1 MALSI
6 NQFKVGVTILLDKEV
21 YQIVE
26 TEHVKPAKGSAF
38 VRTKLKNLK
47 TAGLL
52 DRTFR
57 GQDTAEEAFVEQRKL
72 QYQYS
77 SGGNMFHFMDQE
89 NYEQL
94 AISSDVLGES
104 SKFLKDN
111 LEVLGFFYKDQ
122 VLNVVIPNFIELVV
136 SETEPGV
143 RGDTAKSGN
152 KPAKVE
158 SGATIL
164 VPLFI
169 NIGDKIKVD
178 TRSAS
183 YVERVGLK

>member
-6 NQFKVGVTILLDKEV
+6 NQFKVGVTILLDGEV

-38 VRTKLKNLK
+38 VRAKLKNLR
-47 TAGLL
+47 TGNLL

-72 QYQYS
+72 QYLYS
-77 SGGNMFHFMDQE
+77 QTDMYHFMDQE
-89 NYEQL
+89 NYDQL
-94 AISSDVLGES
+94 VISADILGDGT
-104 SKFLKDN
+104 KFLKDN
-111 LEVLGFFYKDQ
+111 LEVLGYFYKDKI
-122 VLNVVIPNFIELVV
+122 LNVVIPNFIELVV
-136 SETEPGV
+136 TETEPGIK
-143 RGDTAKSGN
+143 GDTAKGGN

-158 SGATIL
+158 TGATIL

-169 NIGDKIKVD
+169 NIGDKLKVD
-178 TRSAS
+178 TRTGT
-183 YVERVGLK
+183 YVERAY

>member
-6 NQFKVGVTILLDKEV
+6 NQFKVGVTILLDREV

-38 VRTKLKNLK
+38 VRAKLKNLR
-47 TAGLL
+47 TGNLL

-72 QYQYS
+72 QYLYS
-77 SGGNMFHFMDQE
+77 QTDMYHFMDQE
-89 NYEQL
+89 NYDQL
-94 AISSDVLGES
+94 VISADVLGDGI
-104 SKFLKDN
+104 KFLKDN
-111 LEVLGFFYKDQ
+111 LEVLGYFYKDKI
-122 VLNVVIPNFIELVV
+122 LNVVIPNFIELVV
-136 SETEPGV
+136 TETEPGIK
-143 RGDTAKSGN
+143 GDTAKGGN

-158 SGATIL
+158 TGATIL

-169 NIGDKIKVD
+169 NIGDKLKVD
-178 TRSAS
+178 TRTGT
-183 YVERVGLK
+183 YVERAY

>member
-6 NQFKVGVTILLDKEV
+6 NQFKVGVTILLDREV

-38 VRTKLKNLK
+38 VRAKLKNLR
-47 TAGLL
+47 TGNLL

-72 QYQYS
+72 QYLYS
-77 SGGNMFHFMDQE
+77 QTDMYHFMDQE
-89 NYEQL
+89 NYDQL
-94 AISSDVLGES
+94 VISADVLGDGI
-104 SKFLKDN
+104 KFLKDN
-111 LEVLGFFYKDQ
+111 LEVLGYFYKDKI
-122 VLNVVIPNFIELVV
+122 LNVVIPNFIELVV
-136 SETEPGV
+136 TETEPGIK
-143 RGDTAKSGN
+143 GDTAKGGN

-158 SGATIL
+158 TGATIL

-169 NIGDKIKVD
+169 NIGDKLKID
-178 TRSAS
+178 TRTGT
-183 YVERVGLK
+183 YVERAY

>member
-6 NQFKVGVTILLDKEV
+6 NQFKVGVTILLDREV

-38 VRTKLKNLK
+38 VRAKLKNLR
-47 TAGLL
+47 TGNLL

-72 QYQYS
+72 QYLYS
-77 SGGNMFHFMDQE
+77 QTDMYHFMDQE
-89 NYEQL
+89 NYDQL
-94 AISSDVLGES
+94 VISADILGDGT
-104 SKFLKDN
+104 KFLKDN
-111 LEVLGFFYKDQ
+111 LEVLGYFYKDKI
-122 VLNVVIPNFIELVV
+122 LNVVIPNFIELVV
-136 SETEPGV
+136 TETEPGIK
-143 RGDTAKSGN
+143 GDTAKGGN

-158 SGATIL
+158 TGATIL

-169 NIGDKIKVD
+169 NIGDKLKVD
-178 TRSAS
+178 TRTGT
-183 YVERVGLK
+183 YVERAY